1 MVKYTFD
8 GGVDRESGS
17 GPLSHRH
24 ISLALIRQEF
34 DSCHTQPRHLLWTST
49 STTPNHDDRTNQ
61 HQPPLPP
68 VAKCSHQHT
77 HTHTKVQHRREK
89 QPKSS
94 LLATRFYSPQPVK
107 TRSQTHQ
114 PTSNQNPK
122 PQIKLP
128 RVCPGF
134 PRREKRIRDP
144 QHFTSHIT
152 ASLQSPLQ
160 DIQHGLR
167 TIESATSLFENATR
181 NRLIFRC

>member
-1 MVKYTFD
+1 VVFSCQIAAVASWMVKYTFD

-77 HTHTKVQHRREK
+77 HTHTHKG
-89 QPKSS
+89 
-94 LLATRFYSPQPVK
+94 
-107 TRSQTHQ
+107 
-114 PTSNQNPK
+114 PTSSRKTTEVLPPRHEVLLTSTRKNPLPNTPTNIQSK
-122 PQIKLP
+122 PQTP
-128 RVCPGF
+128 
-134 PRREKRIRDP
+134 D
-144 QHFTSHIT
+144 
-152 ASLQSPLQ
+152 
-160 DIQHGLR
+160 
-167 TIESATSLFENATR
+167 
-181 NRLIFRC
+181 